1 MQPEYEISIGICG
14 FGFVGSAIY
23 KYLEKL
29 DLFNIII
36 YDKYK
41 TIININNDSIDS
53 IDSIDSFEDL
63 LKCHIIYLCLP
74 TLYDENAKTYNMNE
88 INNSLELF
96 SNYNYDGLILI
107 KSTIL
112 PDYCEFI
119 NNKYNNLHI
128 FHNPEFLSA
137 KTASED
143 FANQK
148 QIIIGYTSQSEKY
161 NYIIDKFYKI
171 IFPDVPI
178 NITNSK
184 ESALT
189 KLACN
194 SFYATKVQ
202 FFSEL
207 YLLCDKLELSYNN
220 VKELMLNNGWIN
232 QMHTNVPGH
241 DGLISFGG
249 ACLPKDISAL
259 NEYMKELSLPNE
271 VINATINER
280 NKMRI

>member
-1 MQPEYEISIGICG
+1 MKPEYEINIGICG
-14 FGFVGSAIY
+14 FGFVGNAIY
-23 KYLEKL
+23 NYLEKL

-41 TIININNDSIDS
+41 TIVNVNN
-53 IDSIDSFEDL
+53 DSIDSFEDL

-74 TLYDENAKTYNMNE
+74 TLYDENIKSYNMDE
-88 INNSLELF
+88 INNSLELL

-112 PDYCEFI
+112 PDYCESV

-171 IFPDVPI
+171 LFPDVPI

-207 YLLCDKLELSYNN
+207 YLLCNKLELSYNN

-259 NEYMKELSLPNE
+259 NQYMKELSVPNE
-271 VINATINER
+271 VINSTINER

>member
-1 MQPEYEISIGICG
+1 MEQDYEISIGICG

-23 KYLEKL
+23 DYLEQL
-29 DLFNIII
+29 DLFNIIV

-41 TIININNDSIDS
+41 SVSEN
-53 IDSIDSFEDL
+53 SFYDL
-63 LKCHIIYLCLP
+63 LQCHIIYLCLP
-74 TLYDENAKTYNMNE
+74 TLYDNE
-88 INNSLELF
+88 LKSYDMTEITNSLQLLKEMR
-96 SNYNYDGLILI
+96 YDGLLLI
-107 KSTIL
+107 KSTLL
-112 PDYCEFI
+112 PSYFDII
-119 NNKYNNLHI
+119 NDNFNELNI

-137 KTASED
+137 RTASED

-148 QIIIGYTSQSEKY
+148 QIIIGYTPQSEKY

-171 IFPDVPI
+171 IFPNVPLHI
-178 NITNSK
+178 SNAK

-207 YLLCDKLELSYNN
+207 YLLCNKLSLNYNN
-220 VKELMLNNGWIN
+220 IKVLMLNNGWIN
-232 QMHTNVPGH
+232 PMHTEVPGH

-259 NEYMKELSLPNE
+259 NEYMKELCVPNE
-271 VINATINER
+271 VINAAINER
-280 NKMRI
+280 NQMRN

>member
-1 MQPEYEISIGICG
+1 MKPEYEINIGICG
-14 FGFVGSAIY
+14 FGFVGNAIY
-23 KYLEKL
+23 NYLEKL

-41 TIININNDSIDS
+41 TIVNVNN
-53 IDSIDSFEDL
+53 DSIDSFEDL

-74 TLYDENAKTYNMNE
+74 TLYDENIKSYNMDE
-88 INNSLELF
+88 INNSLELL

-112 PDYCEFI
+112 PDYCESV

-194 SFYATKVQ
+194 SFYAAKVQ

-207 YLLCDKLELSYNN
+207 YLLCNKLELSYNN

-259 NEYMKELSLPNE
+259 NQYMKELSVPNE
-271 VINATINER
+271 VINSTINER